1 MRTEEELGSALRQA
15 AERAPER
22 DLLQG
27 LGARRRRRS
36 RRRAQAVLA
45 AAAVVTVMGGTA
57 VAFSRG
63 GGEAAA
69 QPEPEPSAIVET
81 TPSEGRPIEEV
92 WPQAIFTM
100 PAKNADGWRYRP
112 ITALSATEILLN
124 AESSFEKAGAIEVY
138 NTETRTA
145 RVVTKVPVTPG
156 LKKYFPQDTAHDAA
170 NLAWYVN
177 AETKDGTAVREIW
190 TAPLAGGDARMVA
203 TFTGEHK
210 LMDSIALDGENVVWG
225 EDGRELW
232 TIPLTGGEPRKF
244 ATGASLIDW
253 PWLSDVPAEMNSNQ
267 STVKNIATGE
277 TREIKAPQGAIDLR
291 CGPTWC
297 VGRTNEGGFMQRV
310 DGTGFRKSGDGF
322 AFGLRP
328 YPILDRFTGEANG
341 AHDLATGTY
350 VTWKRPG
357 NSFGVGTSP
366 EPSTIIYWDAT
377 KGDKPDE
384 YRVVNLAAVPPA
396 Q

>member
-15 AERAPER
+15 ADGAPER

-36 RRRAQAVLA
+36 KRRAQAVLA

-63 GGEAAA
+63 GGEGVAATR
-69 QPEPEPSAIVET
+69 PEPVASIEAT
-81 TPSEGRPIEEV
+81 AKPIEEV

-124 AESSFEKAGAIEVY
+124 AESSFEKAGTIEVY

-145 RVVTKVPVTPG
+145 RVVTKVPETPG
-156 LKKYFPQDTAHDAA
+156 LKKYFPQSTAHDAT

-177 AETKDGTAVREIW
+177 AEKADGTAVREIW
-190 TAPLAGGDARMVA
+190 TVPLAGGEARMVA
-203 TFTGEHK
+203 TFSGGHEHE
-210 LMDSIALDGENVVWG
+210 LMDSIALDGDNIVWG
-225 EDGRELW
+225 EGNIELW
-232 TIPLTGGEPRKF
+232 TIPLAGGEPRKF
-244 ATGASLIDW
+244 ATGSSLIEW
-253 PWLSDVPAEMNSNQ
+253 PWLSDAPAVMNSNQ
-267 STVKNIATGE
+267 STVKNMTTGE
-277 TREIKAPQGAIDLR
+277 TREIKAPQGAINLR

-297 VGRTNEGGFMQRV
+297 IGRTNEGGFVQRV
-310 DGTGFRKSGDGF
+310 DGTGFRMTGDGYPGGMR
-322 AFGLRP
+322 AH
-328 YPILDRFTGEANG
+328 PILDRFLGDMNG
-341 AHDLATGTY
+341 AQDLSTGTS

-357 NSFGVGTSP
+357 NSVGFGTSS
-366 EPSTIIYWDAT
+366 EPSAIIYWGAT